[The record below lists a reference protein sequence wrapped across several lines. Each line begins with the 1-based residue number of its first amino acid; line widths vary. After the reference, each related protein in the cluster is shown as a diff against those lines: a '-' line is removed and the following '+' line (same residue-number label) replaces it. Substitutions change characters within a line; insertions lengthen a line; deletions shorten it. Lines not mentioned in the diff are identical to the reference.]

1 MSKELKIGLVGFGC
15 VGEGLYRVLN
25 QSKLVDASISRI
37 VVKNKNKVRSIDRS
51 HFSWDKSVILDDPS
65 INVVVELIND
75 SEEAYIIVKT
85 ALQRGKHVV
94 TANKKLIAEHLPE
107 LQALAAKHQ
116 VSLLYEAAV
125 AAAIP
130 IIRNLE
136 EYYNNDTLTSLQG
149 IVNGTTNYILTRA
162 NEGVAY
168 ADALEKAQASGFA
181 ELNPTMD
188 VDAFDS
194 RFKLTILLKHA
205 FGLDVK
211 PTRISHTGIRNIK
224 PEDATYAR
232 EKGYKVKL
240 VAHAER
246 VENEVVAYVAPQF
259 VPAGHALYQVD
270 EEFNAVVVEGAF
282 ADKQLFYG
290 KGAGSYPTA
299 SAVLSDIS
307 ALKFDYRYEF
317 KKSHEANAI
326 RFNDDFYLKIYLG
339 SRFIE
344 LINEVPFLR
353 VDEVFQSKAY
363 SYQTG
368 WVHLRELNKF
378 QFNSIPDLSLIVLP
392 ESLVTGKQL
401 EQLEVEGVA
410 FSVEF

>member
-1 MSKELKIGLVGFGC
+1 MSKQLNIGLFGFGC

-25 QSKLVDASISRI
+25 QSNLLDARISRI
-37 VVKNKNKVRSIDRS
+37 VVKNKGKFRSIARD
-51 HFSWDKSVILDDPS
+51 HFSYDKELILEDPA

-75 SEEAYIIVKT
+75 SEEAYEIVKT
-85 ALQRGKHVV
+85 AISRGKHVV

-107 LQALAAKHQ
+107 LVQLAEKHG

-136 EYYNNDTLTSLQG
+136 EYYNNDTLSSLAG
-149 IVNGTTNYILTRA
+149 IVNGTTNYILTRS
-162 NEGVAY
+162 NEGIDY
-168 ADALEKAQASGFA
+168 EDALKAAQDQGFA

-188 VDAFDS
+188 VDGYDS
-194 RFKLTILLKHA
+194 KFKLTILLKHA
-205 FGLDVK
+205 FGLTVK
-211 PTRISHTGIRNIK
+211 PRKVMNAGIRQVK
-224 PEDATYAR
+224 GTDATYAR
-232 EKGYKVKL
+232 EKGYKIKL
-240 VAHAER
+240 VARAER
-246 VENEVVAYVAPQF
+246 IGDEVIGFVAPHF
-259 VPAGHALYQVD
+259 VPDHHALHQVD
-270 EEFNAVVVEGAF
+270 EEFNAIVVEGAF

-307 ALKFDYRYEF
+307 ALKFDYRYEY
-317 KKSHEANAI
+317 KKSHEANTL
-326 RFNDDFYLKIYLG
+326 RFTDDFYLKVYLG
-339 SRFIE
+339 SSFIE

-353 VDEVFQSKAY
+353 VDEVFQSKTY

-368 WVHLRELNKF
+368 WVHFRELGKF
-378 QFNSIPDLSLIVLP
+378 NFNAIRDLSLVVLP
-392 ESLVTGKQL
+392 EPIIIGAQL
-401 EQLEVEGVA
+401 DQLKVEGVA